1 MSRATDKTEFAGRR
15 RFVLALFVCAFGALV
30 WRAIDLQVF
39 NQDFLQ
45 NQGDARHLR
54 VVTLAAH
61 RGMITDRNGEPLAV
75 STPVDSVWAN
85 PQELA
90 SARAYLPA
98 LAKILEL
105 EPDQLQRLLAERA
118 GREFVYL
125 KRHVDPSVAAQVRA
139 LAAPGVAL
147 QREYRR
153 YYPDGEVTAHVLGL
167 TDIDDTGQEGIEL
180 AYDDWLR
187 GEPGAKR
194 VVKDGRHSVIETVE
208 SIRVARPGRD
218 LKLSIDRRIQY
229 LAYRELKAVVQQH
242 KARSGSV
249 VVLDTTTGEVLAMVN
264 QPSFNPNNRTRLTP
278 DATRNRA
285 VTDVFEPGSTLKPF
299 TVAVAL
305 ESGHYRPDTPIDTNP
320 GFYRVGI
327 NTVRDVHNYGA
338 LDVTGV
344 IRKSSNVGVA
354 KIALSLD
361 RADFWSLLSR
371 VGFGTVTA
379 SGFPGEAAGL
389 LVHHHRW
396 RPIEQAT
403 LSFGYGLS
411 VTPLQLAQAYAVFAA
426 DGLSRPVSFLP
437 LERPPRGERILS
449 TRTVDQINAML
460 AQAVGPQGTAPA
472 ARVAGYR
479 VGGKTGTVRKSI
491 AGGYAEDRY
500 LSVFAGLAPLSR
512 PRLVTVVMIN
522 EPSDGEYYG
531 GKVAAPVFSKVMAGA
546 LRFLNVAPDAADEL
560 SPQIVQ
566 RVALGGPP

>member
-15 RFVLALFVCAFGALV
+15 RFVLALFVCTFGALV

>member
-1 MSRATDKTEFAGRR
+1 
-15 RFVLALFVCAFGALV
+15 LFVCTFGALV

>member
-437 LERPPRGERILS
+437 LGRPPRGERILS